1 MGLKKGRNRKKGRNG
16 WKEWMEGIDGRNGCN
31 RRERWVEGRDGYRGI
46 GGRKNEAKEER
57 KNLIRKDKT
66 EKKRK

>member
-1 MGLKKGRNRKKGRNG
+1 
-16 WKEWMEGIDGRNGCN
+16 MEGIDGRNGCN